1 MDLKL
6 IKEDLNEFCSS
17 KGWHL
22 FEVSYNHKDNA
33 IEVLLDDKFDL
44 DQLENVS
51 NEISS
56 YMDKYDNDIEGNYV
70 LDVSTVGVER
80 PIRNQEELKEAIGQ
94 YIYAKTKDDEVY
106 GYLNKFENDVLSI
119 AYKEKTVDKIKNIE
133 YSKLKKVRYAVKF

>member
-6 IKEDLNEFCSS
+6 ITQDLNEFCSS

-22 FEVSYNHKDNA
+22 FEVNFNQKDSA
-33 IEVLLDDKFDL
+33 IEILLDDKLDL

-56 YMDKYDNDIEGNYV
+56 YMDKYDGDIEGNYI

-80 PIRNQEELKEAIGQ
+80 PIRNSEELVKALGQ
-94 YIYAKTKDDEVY
+94 YIYVKTKDEEVY
-106 GYLNKFENDVLSI
+106 GYLNKFENNVLSI

-133 YSKLKKVRYAVKF
+133 YSKVKKVRYAVKF